1 MKVTFLLENLQ
12 KELPFLNHAVSLR
25 TQLPILSNFLLQAN
39 KGKLKVCATDLEIGI
54 IVEIPAKVEEEGET
68 AVPAKPLSDLLGS
81 VKNESLSFETK
92 EKTLEIGGKGLKSIF
107 QTAPAEDFPKLFEEK
122 GEELV
127 SLKKGAIEKDLQ
139 KVVFAA
145 SQDSSRPAFSG
156 VLIKQDKEGVLMV
169 ATDAHRLSL
178 KISPGTKTKTA
189 KGLAKPILVSSKTL
203 RVLLNRK
210 TSGDVSVFV
219 SNKNNQI
226 IFIEDQTILVGR
238 LIDAEYP
245 EYDKIIPG
253 DFSTRAE
260 FDRNEMMGAV
270 RTASVFA
277 RETAN
282 IIKFSVRKEG
292 LQISAKTQ
300 GLGENTVD
308 VAAKTTGEENE
319 IAFNGRYLLDLL
331 SNVEEETMVFEM
343 TGPLNPGVFKIAK
356 DDTFIHLIMPIR
368 VRDEELR
375 E

>member
-12 KELPFLNHAVSLR
+12 KELPFLSHAVSLR
-25 TQLPILSNFLLQAN
+25 TQLPILSNFLLQAK
-39 KGKLKVCATDLEIGI
+39 KGKLKVSATDLEIGI
-54 IVEIPAKVEEEGET
+54 TVEIPAKVEEEGET

-81 VKNESLSFETK
+81 VKNESLSLETK
-92 EKTLEIGGKGLKSIF
+92 EKTLEIKGKGLKSIF
-107 QTAPAEDFPKLFEEK
+107 QTVPVEDFPKLFEEK

-127 SLKKGAIEKDLQ
+127 SLKKEAIEKDLQ

-189 KGLAKPILVSSKTL
+189 KGLTKPILVSSKTL
-203 RVLLNRK
+203 RALLNRK
-210 TSGDVSVFV
+210 TRGDISVFV
-219 SNKNNQI
+219 SKKNNQI
-226 IFIEDQTILVGR
+226 IFVQDQTILVGR

-245 EYDKIIPG
+245 EYDKIIPV

-260 FDRNEMMGAV
+260 FDRNEMMAAV

-308 VAAKTTGEENE
+308 VAAKTKGEENE

-331 SNVEEETMVFEM
+331 SNVEEESMVFEM

-356 DDTFIHLIMPIR
+356 DDTFLHLIMPIR

>member
-39 KGKLKVCATDLEIGI
+39 KGKLRVCATDLEIGI
-54 IVEIPAKVEEEGET
+54 IVEIPAKIEEEGET

-81 VKNESLSFETK
+81 VKNESLSLETK
-92 EKTLEIGGKGLKSIF
+92 EKTLEIRGKGLKSIF
-107 QTAPAEDFPKLFEEK
+107 QTALAEDFPKLFEEK

-203 RVLLNRK
+203 RALLNRK

-219 SNKNNQI
+219 SNKNKQI

-260 FDRNEMMGAV
+260 FDRNEMMAAV

-331 SNVEEETMVFEM
+331 SNVEEESMVFEM

-368 VRDEELR
+368 VRDEELN
-375 E
+375 

>member
-253 DFSTRAE
+253 DFSTRVE